1 MYSLDYAKTLL
12 TTVDFAQQADPCL
25 LVIWGNQNLPG
36 DLDSST
42 QTILVNKP
50 LILIGRDSSCQV
62 RVPDRFMSRI
72 HAALTRVPADGRC
85 WLRDGDGRDKT
96 SANGVFVNGHRL
108 QQAYQL
114 RDGDHVRLG
123 TRVFSSFHS
132 VRSPGDAD
140 RLRHQTLGLL
150 LLEAGLITP
159 TELETAQTEQEKT
172 QMLLGEYLVVTDR
185 IRPETMEFFLRDQG
199 DGQPLAQLPGK
210 HPIGEYIKAAGLVTE
225 RQIVEALRLQKRRKI
240 YFGKALV
247 ERGFIKEQTL
257 DFFLRRYG
265 DLETSMAES

>member
-12 TTVDFAQQADPCL
+12 PTVDLAQQADPCL

-36 DLDSST
+36 DPDSST

-50 LILIGRDSSCQV
+50 LLLIGRDSGCQV

-72 HAALTRVPADGRC
+72 HAALTRVPADGSC

-96 SANGVFVNGHRL
+96 SANGVFVNGQRL
-108 QQAYQL
+108 VQAYPLQ
-114 RDGDHVRLG
+114 DGDHVRFG

-132 VRSPGDAD
+132 VRAPIDAD
-140 RLRHQTLGLL
+140 RLRHQTVGLL

-172 QMLLGEYLVVTDR
+172 PLLLGEYLVVTER
-185 IRPETMEFFLRDQG
+185 LRPETMEFFLRDEG
-199 DGQPLAQLPGK
+199 EGQPLAQLPGK
-210 HPIGEYIKAAGLVTE
+210 HPIGEYLKAAGLVTE
-225 RQIVEALRLQKRRKI
+225 HQIVEALRLQKRKKI

-265 DLETSMAES
+265 DLEPAMPDS